1 VIISGQFIGAFLGTA
16 GLGLA
21 LIITFL
27 TYWLY
32 GVGFEVLNNGVT
44 PGKKSQK
51 LRVVHNDGTPIRL
64 PASLVRNFLLTVD
77 FLPVLYTA
85 GIVSLL
91 VTKPFRRIGDLAAG
105 TMVVYEAT
113 ASDDNTILTAAVKP
127 PPFVLLQE
135 EQTAFVDYL
144 ERAPQLNEARADEL
158 ALILAEVLET
168 SPDNARQEIE
178 QMAAGFKGS
187 SQGETL

>member
-1 VIISGQFIGAFLGTA
+1 MGV
-16 GLGLA
+16 A

-44 PGKKSQK
+44 PGKKYLK

-77 FLPVLYTA
+77 FLPFAYAA
-85 GIVSLL
+85 GIASLL

-105 TMVVYEAT
+105 TMVVYEANVVT
-113 ASDDNTILTAAVKP
+113 ETSTLAAAVKP
-127 PPFVLLQE
+127 APFVLMQE
-135 EQTAFVDYL
+135 EQTSFVDYL
-144 ERAPQLNEARADEL
+144 ERAPELNEARADEL
-158 ALILAEVLET
+158 ALILADVLQT
-168 SPDNARQEIE
+168 TPARARQEIE
-178 QMAAGFKGS
+178 QMAAGFKGAS
-187 SQGETL
+187 GVDSP